1 MKKMKAAV
9 DIGSNTVQMLA
20 GFEEHGQIVPVYRY
34 LATTRL
40 GAGGQPNHL
49 SERAMAQTVT
59 ALAEIQAML
68 TAEGV
73 RDIRLLATSAVRDA
87 ENQATFLDLVKRTC
101 GLDVLVLSGAEEA
114 QLSYRGAISVLDG
127 RSALVLDIG
136 GGSTELIRENAAD
149 LLAVSYNI
157 GAVRAQNYGWQ
168 RAEIVQQFSQ
178 KTLPTLDKSPLVG
191 VGGTITTAA
200 AIRAGVEQYSR
211 QAVQGRVLSRQWLLQ
226 LRDHLAALPVEARCM
241 YSPLLQK
248 RGEIIVEGLT
258 ILEVVMERLGV
269 DCITASDAGFL
280 DGALLLD

>member
-87 ENQATFLDLVKRTC
+87 ENQ
-101 GLDVLVLSGAEEA
+101 
-114 QLSYRGAISVLDG
+114 AISVLDG